1 MHISPPECRHKHNSF
16 ILFLKGSRACM
27 GKHLARMELFIFL
40 GTLIQRFEMSAPE
53 GKAPLPTERVQTGIT
68 CQPKPFSV
76 RATPL

>member
-1 MHISPPECRHKHNSF
+1 
-16 ILFLKGSRACM
+16 M